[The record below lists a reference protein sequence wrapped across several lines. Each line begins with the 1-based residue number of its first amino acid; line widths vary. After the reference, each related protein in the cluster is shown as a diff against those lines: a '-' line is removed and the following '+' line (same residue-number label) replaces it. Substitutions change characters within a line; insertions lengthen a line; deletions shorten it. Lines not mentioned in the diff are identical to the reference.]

1 MRGQQADL
9 LHESRGIPIIRL
21 TANLSGLQLESR
33 PVARGKLVD
42 HAIGEVRD
50 CGKGAV
56 YLTWARRP
64 LPLGMGRNGASP
76 AGEHWLCYT
85 VSSSFAPCQ
94 LHAVSAVPQ

>member
-21 TANLSGLQLESR
+21 TANLSGLQLEDARAAHRRKALASGRQHREAAGVGAGHDPLESR

-56 YLTWARRP
+56 YLTSATSPPP
-64 LPLGMGRNGASP
+64 LRTG
-76 AGEHWLCYT
+76 
-85 VSSSFAPCQ
+85 V
-94 LHAVSAVPQ
+94 